1 VKVSDLV
8 VWSPG
13 PGLTA
18 INKQR
23 QYGLVVEMDRGF
35 ATVRWNDGALI
46 KIYGT
51 TLEKDS
57 HHQVFSS

>member
-1 VKVSDLV
+1 LA
-8 VWSPG
+8 
-13 PGLTA
+13 A